1 MVIFSAFAAIPRHGD
16 VGLGGRGITA
26 GLIVHQDQGRGALF
40 QGALDD
46 LAGIDRGMIDS
57 ALRLHLIGDQD
68 ILAVEI
74 QHPEF
79 LSWRA
84 GHGRHAI
91 IDQRRPG

>member
-16 VGLGGRGITA
+16 VGLGGRGIAA
-26 GLIVHQDQGRGALF
+26 GMIVHQDKGGGAMF

-46 LAGIDRGMIDS
+46 LAGIDRGMIDR
-57 ALRLHLIGDQD
+57 AFRLHLIGDQD

-79 LSWRA
+79 LGRGA
-84 GHGRHAI
+84 RHRRHAI
-91 IDQRRPG
+91 I